1 MSAKESQSKIALNLK
16 LLVTMFLCMLVVH
29 VNKVASEELSI
40 TDIDFDVD
48 PKGQALVTITGDQ
61 IISGATVSVS
71 DSQIEVIFQNTNL
84 PADLD
89 KRLDVSDFST
99 PIGYIDSEQ
108 QGARAIIQISN
119 RKSFTYKTE

>member
-48 PKGQALVTITGDQ
+48 PKG
-61 IISGATVSVS
+61 
-71 DSQIEVIFQNTNL
+71 
-84 PADLD
+84 
-89 KRLDVSDFST
+89 
-99 PIGYIDSEQ
+99 
-108 QGARAIIQISN
+108 
-119 RKSFTYKTE
+119 